1 MLRSCCC
8 RYTAKLKQRHD
19 VVAAQQSFPGGQATL
34 AAKARVAEA
43 KEEQLAVVKLQA
55 VQRGNVV
62 RKETEA
68 EKERQR
74 LLADAEARRQRV
86 TAEMAAREAAREAAL
101 REAARAVEEVSDL
114 DDADA
119 DSLWMEGDP
128 AAAAAEAA
136 AAKAATKAA
145 AMEAD
150 AAKAAAAAFY
160 KAAEK
165 ADAAKALA
173 ARADALKAEEEAA
186 ALKVQ
191 SLVRGHQ
198 ARNAQEESR
207 RIASLRFYVADGA
220 YDEARK
226 LAMTPAEE
234 ATIQQAEE
242 EEKAAAKRAAWAKE
256 AEEEWKRKKAA
267 KEAKEAAEKEAAEK
281 EAAKKNAAEKADV
294 AKALAARAAALKAE
308 EAAALKV
315 QSLAA
320 AARAAAAKVLEMQA
334 EEESA
339 AAKRAAWAKEAEE
352 EWKRKKAVKE
362 AAEREAAEKEAEKA
376 AAEAAAAEA
385 AAAEAAAAKAAA
397 EKRAAEK
404 AAAEEIICK
413 RQKTKI
419 ERQPEGKLLKSAS
432 SGAPRSIEEKLDYTK
447 ADASKWIFNEVVYK
461 GAAVAVSVGQE
472 ERVQGL
478 IRDGLR
484 KLREEPSK
492 YFAIKYQSN
501 MVDWPEEHQEYRLIH
516 REGTLGYQ
524 PQRHPDGSFT
534 ILMADYQPLP
544 SVPKMVARDMDAS
557 TDVMTFQGYTLHHA
571 RNPPLCPGRGMGVCD
586 MPSLKIIGDVDPSD
600 VNQGSV
606 GDCWLLSA
614 ISALAEFDG
623 AVSTLFR
630 KTPNLQSM
638 PHEQPNKYTIT
649 LWDLATWKEVDV
661 VVDERLASKATGDGL
676 LGCAPSID
684 GELWVCYLEKA
695 VAIHCGGWDEI
706 DGGQC
711 THAWSLLTGCK
722 EQYTIRRGPSGKF
735 GCKGKFNPNDEVWE
749 QLENSPQK
757 GFRGLWPSA
766 WPKVGGGGD
775 YTLELDEEE
784 LFIRMCAW
792 DDANYI
798 LAAGSKAGSDTEM
811 TDGVV
816 DGHAYSII
824 DCINDV
830 AGTDVDLIKMRNPW
844 GKGEIEQ
851 GQFDDDGP
859 GWDRYPEIKAELNP
873 VAADD
878 GIFYVTKEEFF
889 KYFVT
894 VYVCAKDM
902 SEFLNPND
910 EKPAKRQKTKIER
923 QPEGKLL
930 KSASSGAPRSIEE
943 KLDYTKADASK
954 WIFNE
959 VVYKGAAVAVSV
971 GQEERVQGLIRDGLR
986 KLREEPS
993 KYFAIKYQS
1002 NMVDWPEEH
1011 QEYRLIHR
1019 EGTLGY
1025 QPQRHPDGSF
1035 TILMADYQPLP
1046 SVPKMVARDMDASTD
1061 VMTFQGYTLHHA
1073 RNPPLCPGRGMGV
1086 CDMPSLKIIGDV
1098 DPSDVNQGSVGDCW
1112 LLSAISALAEFD
1124 GAVSTLFRKTPNLQS
1139 MPHEQPNKYTITLWD
1154 LATWKEVDVVVDER
1168 LASKATGDGLLGC
1181 APSIDGEL
1189 WVCYLE
1195 KAVAIHCGGW
1205 DEIDGGQCTHA
1216 WSLLTGCKEQYTI
1229 RRGPSGKF
1237 GCKGKFNPNDEV
1249 WEQLENSPQKGF
1261 RGLWPSAWPK
1271 VGGGGDYTLELDE
1284 EELFIRMCAWD
1295 DANYILAAGSKAGS
1309 DTEMTDGVV
1318 DGHAYSIIDCIND
1331 VAGTDV
1337 DLIKMRNP
1345 WGKGEIE
1352 QGQFDDDGPGWDRY
1366 PEIKAELNP
1375 VAADDG
1381 IFYVTKEEFFK
1392 YFVTVYVCAKDMSEF
1407 LNPNDEILIKAA
1419 AENAAAEKA
1428 AAEKAAAE
1436 KAAAEK
1442 AAAEKAAESAIEAE
1456 AEVELRSGSRGQALP
1471 AKPVHEQPGVVPITP
1486 SHPEK
1491 QRDAALQ
1498 AERHYGAGLEASKR
1512 GETARALGYFEQA
1525 LNALEQA
1532 HEPER
1537 PTYLLSAGNMHLK
1550 MGEPAKALI
1559 LYEKCQLACQLRPMT
1574 STQTAILEEKMRLAR
1589 DAMAAAKWAKE
1600 KRGALGS
1607 LAQGAGA
1614 GLGTLAESTLNSL
1627 TPLWRQVLGVADLF
1641 KEPKPQRYNMLR
1653 DSPADAKYKVCIVQ
1667 FKVPG
1672 AKNGGLDKGFDGN
1685 RIDSIPIANGVI
1697 QAGGAC
1703 DIVRF
1708 DSDKNKSDI
1717 REFELL
1723 TAKYDAL
1730 IVRINQGQLSQGT
1743 PRGTQKRFDALM
1755 SKYVAKGKLV
1765 LGHENQPLPPL
1776 RSEFTVGEFICSS
1789 RLAQLTTK
1797 QFQAV
1802 CGGDKTLADVPDD
1815 DYYEA
1820 CVLTDT
1826 MGVKVIEMLEARLPC
1841 LNTQT
1846 SMASNGPDAEV
1857 SLLSTQERGVREVKI
1872 GSACASA
1879 AVPSAQPNSQRTLSE
1894 AASLA
1899 YLSRHPPPA
1908 STNTCCTPLHR
1919 RGPRRHARTGR
1930 CERDG
1935 QPRPQH
1941 SALREPGV

>member
-1 MLRSCCC
+1 M
-8 RYTAKLKQRHD
+8 
-19 VVAAQQSFPGGQATL
+19 AAQQSFPGGQATL

-376 AAEAAAAEA
+376 AVEAAAAEA

-397 EKRAAEK
+397 EET
-404 AAAEEIICK
+404 ICK

-661 VVDERLASKATGDGL
+661 
-676 LGCAPSID
+676 
-684 GELWVCYLEKA
+684 
-695 VAIHCGGWDEI
+695 
-706 DGGQC
+706 
-711 THAWSLLTGCK
+711 
-722 EQYTIRRGPSGKF
+722 
-735 GCKGKFNPNDEVWE
+735 
-749 QLENSPQK
+749 
-757 GFRGLWPSA
+757 
-766 WPKVGGGGD
+766 
-775 YTLELDEEE
+775 
-784 LFIRMCAW
+784 M
-792 DDANYI
+792 
-798 LAAGSKAGSDTEM
+798 
-811 TDGVV
+811 
-816 DGHAYSII
+816 
-824 DCINDV
+824 
-830 AGTDVDLIKMRNPW
+830 
-844 GKGEIEQ
+844 
-851 GQFDDDGP
+851 
-859 GWDRYPEIKAELNP
+859 
-873 VAADD
+873 
-878 GIFYVTKEEFF
+878 
-889 KYFVT
+889 
-894 VYVCAKDM
+894 
-902 SEFLNPND
+902 
-910 EKPAKRQKTKIER
+910 
-923 QPEGKLL
+923 
-930 KSASSGAPRSIEE
+930 
-943 KLDYTKADASK
+943 
-954 WIFNE
+954 
-959 VVYKGAAVAVSV
+959 
-971 GQEERVQGLIRDGLR
+971 
-986 KLREEPS
+986 
-993 KYFAIKYQS
+993 
-1002 NMVDWPEEH
+1002 
-1011 QEYRLIHR
+1011 
-1019 EGTLGY
+1019 
-1025 QPQRHPDGSF
+1025 
-1035 TILMADYQPLP
+1035 
-1046 SVPKMVARDMDASTD
+1046 
-1061 VMTFQGYTLHHA
+1061 
-1073 RNPPLCPGRGMGV
+1073 
-1086 CDMPSLKIIGDV
+1086 
-1098 DPSDVNQGSVGDCW
+1098 
-1112 LLSAISALAEFD
+1112 
-1124 GAVSTLFRKTPNLQS
+1124 
-1139 MPHEQPNKYTITLWD
+1139 
-1154 LATWKEVDVVVDER
+1154 VDER

-1442 AAAEKAAESAIEAE
+1442 AAESAIEAE

-1627 TPLWRQVLGVADLF
+1627 TPLWQQVLGVADLF

-1755 SKYVAKGKLV
+1755 SKYVATGKLV

>member
-165 ADAAKALA
+165 AD
-173 ARADALKAEEEAA
+173 
-186 ALKVQ
+186 
-191 SLVRGHQ
+191 
-198 ARNAQEESR
+198 
-207 RIASLRFYVADGA
+207 
-220 YDEARK
+220 
-226 LAMTPAEE
+226 
-234 ATIQQAEE
+234 
-242 EEKAAAKRAAWAKE
+242 
-256 AEEEWKRKKAA
+256 
-267 KEAKEAAEKEAAEK
+267 
-281 EAAKKNAAEKADV
+281 V

-432 SGAPRSIEEKLDYTK
+432 SRAPKSIEEKLDYSK

-630 KTPNLQSM
+630 KTPNLESM

-711 THAWSLLTGCK
+711 THAWSILTGCK

-816 DGHAYSII
+816 DGHAYSVI

-844 GKGEIEQ
+844 GKGELEQ
-851 GQFDDDGP
+851 GLFDDDGA

-910 EKPAKRQKTKIER
+910 EK
-923 QPEGKLL
+923 
-930 KSASSGAPRSIEE
+930 SF
-943 KLDYTKADASK
+943 KAA
-954 WIFNE
+954 
-959 VVYKGAAVAVSV
+959 
-971 GQEERVQGLIRDGLR
+971 
-986 KLREEPS
+986 
-993 KYFAIKYQS
+993 
-1002 NMVDWPEEH
+1002 
-1011 QEYRLIHR
+1011 
-1019 EGTLGY
+1019 
-1025 QPQRHPDGSF
+1025 
-1035 TILMADYQPLP
+1035 
-1046 SVPKMVARDMDASTD
+1046 
-1061 VMTFQGYTLHHA
+1061 
-1073 RNPPLCPGRGMGV
+1073 
-1086 CDMPSLKIIGDV
+1086 
-1098 DPSDVNQGSVGDCW
+1098 
-1112 LLSAISALAEFD
+1112 
-1124 GAVSTLFRKTPNLQS
+1124 
-1139 MPHEQPNKYTITLWD
+1139 
-1154 LATWKEVDVVVDER
+1154 
-1168 LASKATGDGLLGC
+1168 
-1181 APSIDGEL
+1181 
-1189 WVCYLE
+1189 
-1195 KAVAIHCGGW
+1195 
-1205 DEIDGGQCTHA
+1205 
-1216 WSLLTGCKEQYTI
+1216 
-1229 RRGPSGKF
+1229 
-1237 GCKGKFNPNDEV
+1237 
-1249 WEQLENSPQKGF
+1249 LEN
-1261 RGLWPSAWPK
+1261 
-1271 VGGGGDYTLELDE
+1271 
-1284 EELFIRMCAWD
+1284 
-1295 DANYILAAGSKAGS
+1295 
-1309 DTEMTDGVV
+1309 
-1318 DGHAYSIIDCIND
+1318 
-1331 VAGTDV
+1331 
-1337 DLIKMRNP
+1337 
-1345 WGKGEIE
+1345 
-1352 QGQFDDDGPGWDRY
+1352 
-1366 PEIKAELNP
+1366 
-1375 VAADDG
+1375 
-1381 IFYVTKEEFFK
+1381 
-1392 YFVTVYVCAKDMSEF
+1392 
-1407 LNPNDEILIKAA
+1407 AA

-1436 KAAAEK
+1436 KAAAEQ
-1442 AAAEKAAESAIEAE
+1442 AAAEQAAAEQAAESAIE

-1471 AKPVHEQPGVVPITP
+1471 AKPVHEQPDVVPTTS
-1486 SHPEK
+1486 SHPQK
-1491 QRDAALQ
+1491 QRDAALL

-1641 KEPKPQRYNMLR
+1641 KEPKPLRYNMLR

>member
-1 MLRSCCC
+1 MSEFLN
-8 RYTAKLKQRHD
+8 
-19 VVAAQQSFPGGQATL
+19 P
-34 AAKARVAEA
+34 
-43 KEEQLAVVKLQA
+43 
-55 VQRGNVV
+55 N
-62 RKETEA
+62 
-68 EKERQR
+68 
-74 LLADAEARRQRV
+74 
-86 TAEMAAREAAREAAL
+86 
-101 REAARAVEEVSDL
+101 
-114 DDADA
+114 
-119 DSLWMEGDP
+119 
-128 AAAAAEAA
+128 
-136 AAKAATKAA
+136 
-145 AMEAD
+145 
-150 AAKAAAAAFY
+150 
-160 KAAEK
+160 
-165 ADAAKALA
+165 
-173 ARADALKAEEEAA
+173 
-186 ALKVQ
+186 
-191 SLVRGHQ
+191 
-198 ARNAQEESR
+198 
-207 RIASLRFYVADGA
+207 DG
-220 YDEARK
+220 K
-226 LAMTPAEE
+226 PT
-234 ATIQQAEE
+234 
-242 EEKAAAKRAAWAKE
+242 
-256 AEEEWKRKKAA
+256 
-267 KEAKEAAEKEAAEK
+267 
-281 EAAKKNAAEKADV
+281 
-294 AKALAARAAALKAE
+294 
-308 EAAALKV
+308 
-315 QSLAA
+315 
-320 AARAAAAKVLEMQA
+320 
-334 EEESA
+334 
-339 AAKRAAWAKEAEE
+339 
-352 EWKRKKAVKE
+352 
-362 AAEREAAEKEAEKA
+362 
-376 AAEAAAAEA
+376 
-385 AAAEAAAAKAAA
+385 
-397 EKRAAEK
+397 
-404 AAAEEIICK
+404 K

-432 SGAPRSIEEKLDYTK
+432 SRAPKSIEEKLDYSK

-630 KTPNLQSM
+630 KTPNLESM

-695 VAIHCGGWDEI
+695 VAVHCGGWDEI

-711 THAWSLLTGCK
+711 THAWSILTGCK

-735 GCKGKFNPNDEVWE
+735 GCKGMFNPNDEVWE

-784 LFIRMCAW
+784 LFTRMCAW

-816 DGHAYSII
+816 DGHAYSVI

-844 GKGEIEQ
+844 GKGELEQ
-851 GQFDDDGP
+851 GLFDDDGA

-894 VYVCAKDM
+894 VY
-902 SEFLNPND
+902 
-910 EKPAKRQKTKIER
+910 
-923 QPEGKLL
+923 
-930 KSASSGAPRSIEE
+930 
-943 KLDYTKADASK
+943 
-954 WIFNE
+954 
-959 VVYKGAAVAVSV
+959 
-971 GQEERVQGLIRDGLR
+971 
-986 KLREEPS
+986 
-993 KYFAIKYQS
+993 
-1002 NMVDWPEEH
+1002 
-1011 QEYRLIHR
+1011 
-1019 EGTLGY
+1019 
-1025 QPQRHPDGSF
+1025 
-1035 TILMADYQPLP
+1035 
-1046 SVPKMVARDMDASTD
+1046 
-1061 VMTFQGYTLHHA
+1061 
-1073 RNPPLCPGRGMGV
+1073 
-1086 CDMPSLKIIGDV
+1086 
-1098 DPSDVNQGSVGDCW
+1098 
-1112 LLSAISALAEFD
+1112 
-1124 GAVSTLFRKTPNLQS
+1124 
-1139 MPHEQPNKYTITLWD
+1139 
-1154 LATWKEVDVVVDER
+1154 
-1168 LASKATGDGLLGC
+1168 
-1181 APSIDGEL
+1181 
-1189 WVCYLE
+1189 
-1195 KAVAIHCGGW
+1195 
-1205 DEIDGGQCTHA
+1205 
-1216 WSLLTGCKEQYTI
+1216 
-1229 RRGPSGKF
+1229 
-1237 GCKGKFNPNDEV
+1237 
-1249 WEQLENSPQKGF
+1249 
-1261 RGLWPSAWPK
+1261 
-1271 VGGGGDYTLELDE
+1271 
-1284 EELFIRMCAWD
+1284 
-1295 DANYILAAGSKAGS
+1295 
-1309 DTEMTDGVV
+1309 
-1318 DGHAYSIIDCIND
+1318 
-1331 VAGTDV
+1331 
-1337 DLIKMRNP
+1337 
-1345 WGKGEIE
+1345 
-1352 QGQFDDDGPGWDRY
+1352 
-1366 PEIKAELNP
+1366 
-1375 VAADDG
+1375 
-1381 IFYVTKEEFFK
+1381 
-1392 YFVTVYVCAKDMSEF
+1392 
-1407 LNPNDEILIKAA
+1407 
-1419 AENAAAEKA
+1419 
-1428 AAEKAAAE
+1428 
-1436 KAAAEK
+1436 
-1442 AAAEKAAESAIEAE
+1442 
-1456 AEVELRSGSRGQALP
+1456 
-1471 AKPVHEQPGVVPITP
+1471 
-1486 SHPEK
+1486 
-1491 QRDAALQ
+1491 
-1498 AERHYGAGLEASKR
+1498 
-1512 GETARALGYFEQA
+1512 A

-1550 MGEPAKALI
+1550 MGEPAKALN

-1600 KRGALGS
+1600 KRAALGS

-1614 GLGTLAESTLNSL
+1614 ELGTLAESTLKSL

-1641 KEPKPQRYNMLR
+1641 KEPKPLRYNMLR

-1672 AKNGGLDKGFDGN
+1672 AKNGGSDKGFDGD

-1703 DIVRF
+1703 DLVRF
-1708 DSDKNKSDI
+1708 DSDKNKYDT

-1723 TAKYDAL
+1723 TANYDAL

-1743 PRGTQKRFDALM
+1743 PGGTQKRFDALM

-1789 RLAQLTTK
+1789 RLAQLTTNK
-1797 QFQAV
+1797 FQAV
-1802 CGGDKTLADVPDD
+1802 CGGDKTLADVPDE

-1820 CVLTDT
+1820 SVLTDL

-1872 GSACASA
+1872 GSAYAGLGGTLERGDVNVMGNLGLNIVRFENQEYDV
-1879 AVPSAQPNSQRTLSE
+1879 AVGVHADTGVSLQDGKKRFYLLGMGGEAETAVKGSLVSWGFGATLFKFNAKPKPQPKDKKRFGFITDALTYQQYPPSVL
-1894 AASLA
+1894 
-1899 YLSRHPPPA
+1899 
-1908 STNTCCTPLHR
+1908 
-1919 RGPRRHARTGR
+1919 
-1930 CERDG
+1930 
-1935 QPRPQH
+1935 
-1941 SALREPGV
+1941 